1 MAFGTVVCACGLVIM
16 PKPTP
21 TDLKQPK
28 RPVKKIGRPEI
39 IDEFTNLPVSRQRK
53 WQLRKMAQGG
63 CRICGQAA
71 ISGGYCLKHLVQER
85 DHSAERFGYKRENQN
100 CKSRLMQKL
109 IERPPGRW
117 RYQIISA
124 RTDGIDTGLNSQD
137 VLIKHWGSLGWELT
151 AAVPQADGDVW
162 FYFKQPVPLTEALA
176 VAAPAVK
183 PSAPKMSGKAGPEAA
198 SE

>member
-1 MAFGTVVCACGLVIM
+1 M
-16 PKPTP
+16 PKQTLK
-21 TDLKQPK
+21 DLKPQPP
-28 RPVKKIGRPEI
+28 RRKIGRPEI
-39 IDEFTNLPVSRQRK
+39 VDEFTHLPVSRQRK

-109 IERPPGRW
+109 IERPPSRW

-124 RTDGIDTGLNSQD
+124 RTDGVDASLASQD

-162 FYFKQPVPLTEALA
+162 FYFKQPAPLTEVLA
-176 VAAPAVK
+176 MPAPQRQPPAEK
-183 PSAPKMSGKAGPEAA
+183 NSAQGDATSA